1 MINPIL
7 LSSSIYLKNV
17 EQLIENLEKQ
27 TCQIENL
34 ENIFNNHNRQEIDTK
49 SFSSLSSND
58 KENFL
63 IESIIFPKKNFSTQ
77 RDRSTSSPDPK
88 SRSQSNPPS
97 SSTSW
102 RQMKESQRITT
113 DIETKETRTVSP
125 LNLYKIFQQKSSL
138 TAFQSYQ
145 QQHNSLIPNHTKSKS
160 YNPLTIPIS
169 IPTSS
174 LPDLSFLSKYSQA
187 LPTTSPTPSSSINS
201 PRLTLSP
208 SDRPRTLKS
217 IKRYKNCKHSTEP
230 LGIFSSPQLRQTFTT
245 VPTSLSNHLENFSRE
260 HHSEKMSL
268 SNPTIDHLSLLT
280 KLYGEMRRCQ
290 SKLFEKGHLIFFV

>member
-1 MINPIL
+1 MDDSMINPIL

-27 TCQIENL
+27 TCHIENL
-34 ENIFNNHNRQEIDTK
+34 ENIFNKHNRQEIDTK

-58 KENFL
+58 NENFL
-63 IESIIFPKKNFSTQ
+63 IESIIFPKKNFSTH

-88 SRSQSNPPS
+88 SRCQSNPPS

-102 RQMKESQRITT
+102 RQMKENQRITT
-113 DIETKETRTVSP
+113 DIKTKETRTVSP
-125 LNLYKIFQQKSSL
+125 LNLYKIFQKKSSL

-160 YNPLTIPIS
+160 YNSLTIPTS

-187 LPTTSPTPSSSINS
+187 LPTPSSSINS

-217 IKRYKNCKHSTEP
+217 IKRYKNSKHSTEP
-230 LGIFSSPQLRQTFTT
+230 LGIFSSPQLRQTFTP
-245 VPTSLSNHLENFSRE
+245 VPTSLSN
-260 HHSEKMSL
+260 HSEKMSL